1 MSNLKKS
8 FKKFFI
14 FAIVFSSL
22 ILSTINIDSKFDNFL
37 NKKMIKVFDQDTKF
51 PSKMF
56 PISYVYEEEGEET
69 SILDFVTPGPAVF
82 TNTSGTQI
90 TLTYNRVLD
99 TNSIPSITDFELAAF
114 TRLGNATGSVISSVR
129 IIGSEIA
136 LGITNNIQCSHE
148 LTLAYEPGTN
158 KIKDLDGNLAPRVT
172 TSVRN
177 NVELTSACIEPP
189 DGGSDEYILDFVTP
203 GPAVFTNLCGTQIT
217 LTYNRVLDTNSIPS
231 ITDFELAAF
240 TRLGNATGSVISSVR
255 IIGSEIALGITN
267 NIQCSHELTL
277 AYEPGTNKIK
287 DLDGNLAPRVTTS
300 VGNNVELTSA
310 CSESSGGGGSSGGG
324 SSGGGAPPVFVTP
337 NPPPTI
343 VINQVQVNV
352 NLFLVLTADQISS
365 ITPRQIRTISTNVIR
380 RLNPDSATGLT
391 PEQIK
396 AFSPNQIRFMSV
408 NVISVLS
415 PQQIAGLEPNDF
427 RVLTNRQITNIS
439 AEAAAGISGAD
450 MRVLKRNQLRSFK
463 PNVITNIRP
472 VALRS
477 LSISNLRNLTPAQKR
492 SITELQRKA
501 LSAGQLRAIAI

>member
-217 LTYNRVLDTNSIPS
+217 LTYNRVLDSNSIPS

-240 TRLGNATGSVISSVR
+240 TSLGNATGSLISSVR
-255 IIGSEIALGITN
+255 IIGSKIELGITN
-267 NIQCSHELTL
+267 NIQSSHGLTL

-300 VGNNVELTSA
+300 VRNNVELTSA
-310 CSESSGGGGSSGGG
+310 CNESSGGGGSTGGGG
-324 SSGGGAPPVFVTP
+324 SPGGVTP

-343 VINQVQVNV
+343 VINQVRVNV

-365 ITPRQIRTISTNVIR
+365 ITPNQIRTISTNLIR
-380 RLNPDSATGLT
+380 KLNPDSATGLT

-427 RVLTNRQITNIS
+427 KVLTNRQITNIS
-439 AEAAAGISGAD
+439 AEAATGISAAD
-450 MRVLKRNQLRSFK
+450 LKVLNRNQLKSFK
-463 PNVITNIRP
+463 PNVIANIQP
-472 VALRS
+472 TVLKF

-492 SITELQRKA
+492 SISKFQRKA
-501 LSAGQLRAIAI
+501 LSVGQLRAIRI

>member
-14 FAIVFSSL
+14 FAFVVSSL
-22 ILSTINIDSKFDNFL
+22 IVSTRNIDSNFNNFL
-37 NKKMIKVFDQDTKF
+37 DKKMIKVFDQDTKF
-51 PSKMF
+51 QSRMF

-129 IIGSEIA
+129 IIGSKIE

-177 NVELTSACIEPP
+177 NVELTSVC
-189 DGGSDEYILDFVTP
+189 
-203 GPAVFTNLCGTQIT
+203 N
-217 LTYNRVLDTNSIPS
+217 
-231 ITDFELAAF
+231 
-240 TRLGNATGSVISSVR
+240 
-255 IIGSEIALGITN
+255 
-267 NIQCSHELTL
+267 
-277 AYEPGTNKIK
+277 
-287 DLDGNLAPRVTTS
+287 
-300 VGNNVELTSA
+300 
-310 CSESSGGGGSSGGG
+310 ESYGGGGSPGG
-324 SSGGGAPPVFVTP
+324 VTP

-343 VINQVQVNV
+343 VINQVRVNV

-365 ITPRQIRTISTNVIR
+365 ITPNQIRTISTNLIR
-380 RLNPDSATGLT
+380 KLNPDSATGLT

-427 RVLTNRQITNIS
+427 RVLTNKQIASIS
-439 AEAAAGISGAD
+439 AVAASGMSGAD
-450 MRVLKRNQLRSFK
+450 LRVLNPNQLKNLK
-463 PNVITNIRP
+463 PNAIANIQP
-472 VALRS
+472 AALKTLSVSKFRNLTKSQKNSINEIQKRS
-477 LSISNLRNLTPAQKR
+477 LSPAQ
-492 SITELQRKA
+492 IT
-501 LSAGQLRAIAI
+501 AIKT

>member
-8 FKKFFI
+8 FKKCLF
-14 FAIVFSSL
+14 FAIVISSL
-22 ILSTINIDSKFDNFL
+22 IVSTINIDSKFNNFL
-37 NKKMIKVFDQDTKF
+37 DKNMIKVFDQDTKF
-51 PSKMF
+51 QSRMF
-56 PISYVYEEEGEET
+56 PISYVYEDEEDET
-69 SILDFVTPGPAVF
+69 SILNWVRAA
-82 TNTSGTQI
+82 
-90 TLTYNRVLD
+90 
-99 TNSIPSITDFELAAF
+99 TNS
-114 TRLGNATGSVISSVR
+114 
-129 IIGSEIA
+129 
-136 LGITNNIQCSHE
+136 
-148 LTLAYEPGTN
+148 
-158 KIKDLDGNLAPRVT
+158 
-172 TSVRN
+172 
-177 NVELTSACIEPP
+177 
-189 DGGSDEYILDFVTP
+189 
-203 GPAVFTNLCGTQIT
+203 CGTQIT

-231 ITDFELAAF
+231 ITDFELDAR
-240 TRLGNATGSVISSVR
+240 TRLNNARGSVISSVS

-267 NIQCSHELTL
+267 NIESSDELTL
-277 AYEPGTNKIK
+277 AYEPGTNKIR
-287 DLDGNLAPRVTTS
+287 DLDGNLAPRITQS
-300 VGNNVELTSA
+300 VGNSVEITSA
-310 CSESSGGGGSSGGG
+310 CNESSGGGGSSGGG
-324 SSGGGAPPVFVTP
+324 SPGGGGSPSGGAP

-365 ITPRQIRTISTNVIR
+365 ITPKQIRTISTNLIR

-450 MRVLKRNQLRSFK
+450 MRVLNRNQLRSFK
-463 PNVITNIRP
+463 PNVITNIQP

-492 SITELQRKA
+492 SINEKQRKA
-501 LSAGQLRAIAI
+501 LSAGQLSAIRI